1 MEYTKEAA
9 ERDFLRNAI
18 VRHREA
24 VLAAQDDADLRQ
36 ADRILWMLVGDLA
49 RGELV

>member
-9 ERDFLRNAI
+9 ERDALRDAI
-18 VRHREA
+18 VRHRKA
-24 VLAAQDDADLRQ
+24 VQAAQTDADYRQ